1 MKENK
6 SLKEIIQRRNLKRV
20 PFDITLAK
28 KIVKGEIEG
37 AKIVTGLYYPVRIL
51 CFDLKSIF
59 PIVAAV
65 MRENG
70 TEEVQIFTNEGA
82 FFKDLC
88 SSFSFVEKDL
98 FLLIPKFYADYLNFI
113 PKKGQACLV
122 RNFKK
127 EIWQI
132 RVCSGTNSKNE
143 ISFYGACDNF
153 YLWNEYIP
161 LTEKTEVLVGT
172 SKSLKELYKK

>member
-1 MKENK
+1 MSNNE
-6 SLKEIIQRRNLKRV
+6 SIQRIKLKLI
-20 PFDITLAK
+20 PFNIELAK
-28 KIVKGEIEG
+28 RIVEGKIEG

-51 CFDLKSIF
+51 CFDLKSTF

-65 MRENG
+65 TKEDG
-70 TEEVQIFTNEGA
+70 TEEVQTFTNEGA
-82 FFKDLC
+82 FFKDSC

-98 FLLIPKFYADYLNFI
+98 FLLIPKFYTDYLTFI
-113 PKKGQACLV
+113 PQKGQACLV

-143 ISFYGACDNF
+143 ISFYGACDNY
-153 YLWNEYIP
+153 YLWNEYLP
-161 LTEKTEVLVGT
+161 LTKETEPLIGK
-172 SKSLKELYKK
+172 SKPLKDLYKN